1 MSLPTGEPGKPV
13 RGQSRVRS
21 GADVLPD
28 ARAGPTQRVRVP
40 VADVRVRPTSDPAV
54 LGRSRAHA
62 RPPPAVDQEHG
73 RAGGRDPRG
82 PFGERGRGQ
91 RAAVPA
97 RRHAGRR
104 HQGAAGP
111 TLLLLRVQSPD
122 RFAQT
127 AGPGGPG
134 PGVSGTGQA
143 DALAFRYDVISCT
156 IILYYIF
163 YCFKGAR
170 VFVGI

>member
-1 MSLPTGEPGKPV
+1 LSLPTGEPGEPV
-13 RGQSRVRS
+13 GGQSRVRS

-40 VADVRVRPTSDPAV
+40 VADVRVRPTSDPPV
-54 LGRSRAHA
+54 LGRGRARA
-62 RPPPAVDQEHG
+62 RPPPAVDQVHG

-82 PFGERGRGQ
+82 PLGERGRGQ

-104 HQGAAGP
+104 RQGAAGP
-111 TLLLLRVQSPD
+111 TVLLLRVQSPD
-122 RFAQT
+122 RFAQA

-163 YCFKGAR
+163 YCL
-170 VFVGI
+170 